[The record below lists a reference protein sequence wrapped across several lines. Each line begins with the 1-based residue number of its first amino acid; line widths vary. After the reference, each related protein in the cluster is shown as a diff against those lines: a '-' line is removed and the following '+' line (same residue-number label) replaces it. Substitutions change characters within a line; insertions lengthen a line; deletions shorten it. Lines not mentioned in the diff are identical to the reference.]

1 MTEGRLRAASA
12 ILAAAGIAVSGYLLW
27 AREAGATLVC
37 STGGCETVQ
46 TSAYAEVMGIPVA
59 LVGLVGYLLLLAT
72 AVVAGEASRSLNAV
86 LAIAAAIFSTYLL
99 YVQLELIGAVCQW
112 CVASDVI
119 VSGIAVLA
127 LLRLRVA
134 QASPAGSSS
143 SPAASA

>member
-1 MTEGRLRAASA
+1 VTEGRLRAVSA
-12 ILAAAGIAVSGYLLW
+12 VLAAAGIAVSGYLLW
-27 AREAGATLVC
+27 VREVGATLVC

-59 LVGLVGYLLLLAT
+59 LVGLVGYLLLLAS
-72 AVVAGEASRSLNAV
+72 AAVAGEMARSLHAV
-86 LAIAAAIFSTYLL
+86 LAIGAAIFSTYLL